1 MKDFKKDFDYFIEL
15 INSGKNF
22 AYARY
27 ADGEVALMTGK
38 EISQGSQAYQVD
50 KWSAPGQ
57 PTKTGKQLL
66 ESLSHEEDNYYYA
79 ISSNTDWSTDHEF
92 LMSRI
97 RIPNNITFAN
107 LWINANYQKMKA
119 FYQSLKKEVYVIC
132 NQKAEKKSFPFPV
145 AELFPF
151 PDDCVMYWEQ
161 HGEDYLTQ
169 LVEYVTQVHDKTF
182 FISCGPV
189 SEIIIDRLYKVNPNN
204 QYIDVGSSMDEFV
217 HGYKTRPYMDSTSKY
232 ANEVSYF
239 EKPLTLPVDQL
250 RVLIPACDKYT
261 HLVEGLMYTLNKFW
275 ACKNRFTILGYS
287 EPKFKLLP
295 NWDFVS
301 LGVDTGPQNWSNDLL
316 KFFKTFKDEY
326 FINMIDDGIMTR
338 KADMDKI
345 QAAYAYMLENKQVKK
360 CFLHGSLSS
369 GDKSL
374 LGDIELTPTEGLPGF
389 WDVNQTADYRTSI
402 QPAIWSTEYF
412 LQSLKPNLNPW
423 EFETQH
429 TKNDG
434 ARILTTKDNHPTMY
448 GGLYRIGGVLV
459 PNWYESVFE
468 DTKLPQ
474 EDITYLAELLKLY

>member
-1 MKDFKKDFDYFIEL
+1 MKDFNQDFKFFTDL
-15 INSGKNF
+15 IKSNKNF

-27 ADGEVALMTGK
+27 ADGEVALMRGK
-38 EISQGSQAYQVD
+38 EINQSSQAYTVD
-50 KWSAPGQ
+50 NWSSPEQ
-57 PTKTGKQLL
+57 LTNTGRQLL
-66 ESLSHEEDNYYYA
+66 ESLTHTEDSYYYA
-79 ISSNTDWSTDHEF
+79 ISSNTDWSIDHEF

-107 LWINANYQKMKA
+107 LWIIANYQEMKA
-119 FYQSLKKEVYVIC
+119 FYQNFKKEVYVIC
-132 NQKAEKKSFPFPV
+132 NQKAKKESFPFKV
-145 AELFPF
+145 VELFPF
-151 PDDCVMYWEQ
+151 PDNCVMYWEQ
-161 HGEDYLTQ
+161 HGEDYMSQ
-169 LVEYVTQVHDKTF
+169 LVEYVTQLQDKTF

-189 SEIIIDRLYKVNPNN
+189 SEIIIDKLYKANPNN

-217 HGYKTRPYMDSTSKY
+217 HGYKTRPYMDSTTKY
-232 ANEVSYF
+232 AKEVSHF
-239 EKPLTLPVDQL
+239 NKPLELPVDQL

-261 HLVEGLMYTLNKFW
+261 HLVEGLMYTTNKFW

-287 EPKFKLLP
+287 QPKFKLLP
-295 NWDFVS
+295 NWDFIS

>member
-1 MKDFKKDFDYFIEL
+1 MKDFKKDFDYFTEL

-27 ADGEVALMTGK
+27 ADGEVALMRGK
-38 EISQGSQAYQVD
+38 EIGEGSQAYNVD
-50 KWSAPGQ
+50 NWSSPGQ
-57 PTKTGKQLL
+57 LTKTGKQLE
-66 ESLSHEEDNYYYA
+66 ESLLHTEDNYYYA
-79 ISSNTDWSTDHEF
+79 ISSNTDWDSDHEF

-119 FYQSLKKEVYVIC
+119 FYQNLKKEVYVIC
-132 NQKAEKKSFPFPV
+132 NQKAKKESFPFPV

-151 PDDCVMYWEQ
+151 PDNCVAYWEQ
-161 HGEDYLTQ
+161 HGDDYIYQ
-169 LVEYVTQVHDKTF
+169 LSEYVSQIQDKTF
-182 FISCGPV
+182 FISCGPI
-189 SEIIIDRLYKVNPNN
+189 SEIIIDKLYKVNPNN

-217 HGYKTRPYMDSTSKY
+217 HGHKTRPYMDTATKY
-232 ANEVSYF
+232 ASEVSYF
-239 EKPLTLPVDQL
+239 NEPLKLPVDQL
-250 RVLIPACDKYT
+250 RVIIPACDKYT
-261 HLVEGLMYTLNKFW
+261 HLVEGLMYTVNKFW

-287 EPKFKLLP
+287 QPKFKLLP
-295 NWDFVS
+295 NWDFIS

-316 KFFKTFKDEY
+316 KFFKNFKDEY

-338 KADMDKI
+338 PADMHKI
-345 QAAYAYMLENKQVKK
+345 QAAYAYMLSNKEVKK

-412 LQSLKPNLNPW
+412 LQCLKPNMDPW
-423 EFETQH
+423 QFETQH
-429 TKNDG
+429 SKNDG
-434 ARILTTKDNHPTMY
+434 VRILTTKENHPTMY

-468 DTKLPQ
+468 DTRLSE
-474 EDITYLAELLKLY
+474 EDTAYLANLLKLY